1 VASEGRN
8 EEIVRR
14 AIAAANQR
22 DIDRYLTF
30 CTEDIELLTPWSE
43 MQGSYEREEGIRRFF
58 ADIEDTQPD
67 FHVEIER
74 VESIG
79 DDGVLT
85 FMRVTASGRTSG
97 VAADLETANVY
108 DLVDGRIR
116 RVRIFMDRGDALAAT
131 GLAE

>member
-1 VASEGRN
+1 VPRRN
-8 EEIVRR
+8 EEIVRQ
-14 AIAAANQR
+14 AVAAANER

-30 CTEDIELLTPWSE
+30 CTDDIELVTPWSE

-74 VESIG
+74 LETIG

-85 FMRVTASGRTSG
+85 FMRAMGSGRTSG
-97 VAADLETANVY
+97 VTADLETANVY

-116 RVRIFMDRGDALAAT
+116 RVRIFMNRRDALAAA